1 MQGFMNGFSFRHAGR
16 FLIGAV
22 LLCVGAGI
30 AFDRIA
36 FGQSSPS
43 ATGFTGNPWA
53 QVGQHMTAGGN
64 PPVLTGTNCG
74 QAGATT
80 GVVAGSTDI
89 AGTIVNGS
97 ATSGCVLTFFQPWN
111 VAPFCNI
118 IDRST
123 PADSAGVVVSR
134 LAITFGTIAANDVL
148 TWICIGQAG
157 G

>member
-1 MQGFMNGFSFRHAGR
+1 MRDNRHAL
-16 FLIGAV
+16 FA
-22 LLCVGAGI
+22 LLFVVGVIFGGTFTL
-30 AFDRIA
+30 FDFA

-43 ATGFTGNPWA
+43 AGGFTGNPWA

-111 VAPFCNI
+111 VAPFCI
-118 IDRST
+118 VQDMST
-123 PADSAGVVVSR
+123 AADSAGVVVSR
-134 LAITFGTIAANDVL
+134 LSIALGTIAANDVIK
-148 TWICIGQAG
+148 WICIGQAG